1 MPIPYLRSLTSPQR
15 TEKSNRDLGW
25 CLAFLAGAAN
35 AGGFLVV
42 RQYTSHMTGIVSMM
56 AGNVAVARWSAA
68 ANGLAAVASFFGGS
82 LITTLLVRWA
92 RHHRL
97 RSQYALPLLL
107 EALLFASVCLT
118 APIFNGHH
126 ILLLVS
132 VMCFG
137 MGLQN
142 AMITKLSGSAIRT
155 THLTGMVTD
164 IGIACGRLIFAGTG
178 DETVNVERERRVLKL
193 LGSLVFLFFLGGVV
207 GAFGFNYFGLNFML
221 PVAGVLLLL
230 AVVPVADDLRNPIVE
245 EQTLNS

>member
-15 TEKSNRDLGW
+15 SERSNRDLGW

-42 RQYTSHMTGIVSMM
+42 RQYTSHMTGIVSSM
-56 AGNVAVARWSAA
+56 AGGLAAGRWEAA
-68 ANGLAAVASFFGGS
+68 WNGLAAVSSFFAGS
-82 LITTLLVRWA
+82 LITTLLIRWA
-92 RHHRL
+92 RHRKLH
-97 RSQYALPLLL
+97 SQYALPLLL

-118 APIFNGHH
+118 ARIFNGHH
-126 ILLLVS
+126 ILVLVS

-164 IGIACGRLIFAGTG
+164 IGIACGRLIFAGAG
-178 DETVNVERERRVLKL
+178 DETVDVRRERRVLKL
-193 LGSLVFLFFLGGVV
+193 LSSLVVLFFLGGVV
-207 GAFGFNYFGLNFML
+207 GALGFNHFGLNFML
-221 PVAGVLLLL
+221 PVSGVLLLL
-230 AVVPVADDLRNPIVE
+230 AIVPVADDLRNPVVE
-245 EQTLNS
+245 ERA